1 MLLCSV
7 LGTTMMKKTQM
18 VNVFVKLAVTVNGLS
33 LISKSWLN
41 NDEFK
46 ELTGILFK
54 QFKQLIFI
62 MFYSFV
68 KI

>member
-1 MLLCSV
+1 MLLRSV
-7 LGTTMMKKTQM
+7 LGTTMMKTEM

-54 QFKQLIFI
+54 QFEQLIFK

>member
-1 MLLCSV
+1 
-7 LGTTMMKKTQM
+7 M